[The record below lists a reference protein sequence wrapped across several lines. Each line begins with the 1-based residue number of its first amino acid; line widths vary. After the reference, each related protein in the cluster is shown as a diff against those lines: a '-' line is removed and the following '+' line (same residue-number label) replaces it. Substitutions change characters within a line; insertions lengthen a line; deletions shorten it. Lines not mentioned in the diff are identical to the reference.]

1 MSAEAIL
8 LSGGIDSTA
17 LAHWRR
23 PAVALTVD
31 YGQAAAAGEIRA
43 AAQIA
48 RELGL
53 SHEIIKVDCGALGCG
68 DLIGAAPARDAP
80 APEWWPYRNQFLVTV
95 AAMRAYA
102 LGVSVLVVGSVKSDG
117 FHVDGRLEFYEQL
130 DTLMAMQEGA
140 LRVIVP
146 AINMTSEQLVR
157 ASATS
162 AAILHWTHSCH
173 TDEFA
178 CGRCRGCWKHAKVM
192 EQLGYGSAPVA

>member
-1 MSAEAIL
+1 MSAESIL

-43 AAQIA
+43 AVQIA

-53 SHEIIKVDCGALGCG
+53 SHEIIRVDCGSLGCG

-102 LGVSVLVVGSVKSDG
+102 LGMSVLVVGSVKSDG
-117 FHVDGRLEFYEQL
+117 FHADGRPEFYEQL
-130 DTLMAMQEGA
+130 DTLMAGQEGA

-146 AINMTSEQLVR
+146 AIDMTSEQLVR
-157 ASATS
+157 ASGIP

-192 EQLGYGSAPVA
+192 EQLGYGSAPAA